1 MLQDSFGSKNRKV
14 AKNGVGVGTSSTP
27 LSLSYAPI
35 PGPENAGRSVRLI
48 LIGGCEPPEAICACG
63 LTWAGLGSE
72 RHQTIHYLSS
82 LTSSAC
88 LGVFILQLWIIKW
101 IAERIADRW

>member
-48 LIGGCEPPEAICACG
+48 LMGGCEPPEAICACG

-72 RHQTIHYLSS
+72 RHQTIHYL
-82 LTSSAC
+82 
-88 LGVFILQLWIIKW
+88 LQLWIIKW
-101 IAERIADRW
+101 IAERDAVCNLDVDLGFAAR